1 VNRRLPAAL
10 AALAL
15 LIAPAAAAPDDDGP
29 LLPALNFF
37 EDDSPAPAAAPSV
50 SEDAPPAP
58 VAPVAPIISEDV
70 PPAPVAPIISNDVP
84 PAPVAPTISED
95 ASPAPVAP
103 AVSEDI
109 PLTPVAPVISNDVP
123 PAPVAPVISEDV
135 PPVPVPPAV
144 SEDVPPAP
152 ATLTVSEDAPPAP
165 VAQAVSEDG
174 APAPVAPIISN
185 DAPPAPVAPVVS
197 EDVPP
202 APVPPT
208 VSEDA
213 PPAPVPPAI
222 SENAPPAPVAPAVSE
237 DIPPGPVVPTIS
249 EDAPPAPVTPAVSED
264 VPPAP
269 VASAVSD
276 DVPPVEMK
284 TADGGFF
291 TISVPGGWT
300 QRQDGDRTSFVS
312 PAGEDVLTIAAVP
325 SGGRSLREF
334 AFDACAAANGRE
346 LRTFAHGV
354 SYTST
359 APDGSTRHTRLC
371 EHPGRAETFVVAE
384 GRTDKAEMSVL
395 DTLQL
400 KAERP
405 SALPQKPQADLRPE
419 QPPRPSPGKDIAKR
433 APLAAKDKRPAP
445 KPALGKNRTL
455 NGTHWSMQ
463 VPSGWTMRG
472 SGAQATVLAPR
483 GASRIVI
490 GSRLSTHGVPVGEV
504 AQRQCQ
510 RHSGTD
516 FAPLGHGVWSYTVRE
531 NGRRT
536 HVRLYSIGSSHMVQV
551 KITGRYDADVQKALA
566 SLRFW

>member
-1 VNRRLPAAL
+1 
-10 AALAL
+10 
-15 LIAPAAAAPDDDGP
+15 
-29 LLPALNFF
+29 
-37 EDDSPAPAAAPSV
+37 
-50 SEDAPPAP
+50 
-58 VAPVAPIISEDV
+58 
-70 PPAPVAPIISNDVP
+70 
-84 PAPVAPTISED
+84 
-95 ASPAPVAP
+95 
-103 AVSEDI
+103 
-109 PLTPVAPVISNDVP
+109 
-123 PAPVAPVISEDV
+123 
-135 PPVPVPPAV
+135 AV

-152 ATLTVSEDAPPAP
+152 ATPTVSEDAPPAP
-165 VAQAVSEDG
+165 VALAVSED
-174 APAPVAPIISN
+174 V
-185 DAPPAPVAPVVS
+185 
-197 EDVPP
+197 
-202 APVPPT
+202 
-208 VSEDA
+208 
-213 PPAPVPPAI
+213 
-222 SENAPPAPVAPAVSE
+222 
-237 DIPPGPVVPTIS
+237 
-249 EDAPPAPVTPAVSED
+249 PPAPVTPAVSED

-269 VASAVSD
+269 VAQAVSEDTPPAPVAQAISEDAPQVPVAPAVSEDIPPAPVAPAVSEDVPPAPVAPAVSEDVPPAPVPPAISEDALPAPVASAVSEDVPPAPAAPAVSD

-291 TISVPGGWT
+291 TISVPGDWT
-300 QRQDGDRTSFVS
+300 QRRDGDRTSFVS

-384 GRTDKAEMSVL
+384 VRIDKAEMSVL

-405 SALPQKPQADLRPE
+405 SAPPQKPQADLRPE
-419 QPPRPSPGKDIAKR
+419 QPPRPSPGKDIAKH

-445 KPALGKNRTL
+445 RPALGKNRTL

-472 SGAQATVLAPR
+472 SGTQATVLAPR

-516 FAPLGHGVWSYTVRE
+516 FAALGHGVWSYTVKE

-566 SLRFW
+566 SLRFH

>member
-15 LIAPAAAAPDDDGP
+15 LIAPAAAAPDNDGP
-29 LLPALNFF
+29 LLPTLNFF

-58 VAPVAPIISEDV
+58 AAPAVSEDLPPAPVASAVSEDV
-70 PPAPVAPIISNDVP
+70 PPAPVAPTISEDASPAPVAPVISNDVP

-103 AVSEDI
+103 AVSED
-109 PLTPVAPVISNDVP
+109 VP
-123 PAPVAPVISEDV
+123 PAPATPTVSEDA
-135 PPVPVPPAV
+135 PPSPIAPAV

-152 ATLTVSEDAPPAP
+152 VP
-165 VAQAVSEDG
+165 QA
-174 APAPVAPIISN
+174 
-185 DAPPAPVAPVVS
+185 
-197 EDVPP
+197 
-202 APVPPT
+202 

-213 PPAPVPPAI
+213 PPAPVPQAV
-222 SENAPPAPVAPAVSE
+222 SEDAPPAPVAPAVSE
-237 DIPPGPVVPTIS
+237 D
-249 EDAPPAPVTPAVSED
+249 

-269 VASAVSD
+269 VAPAVSD
-276 DVPPVEMK
+276 DAPPVEMK

-291 TISVPGGWT
+291 TISVPGDWT

-312 PAGEDVLTIAAVP
+312 PAGENVLTIAAVP

-384 GRTDKAEMSVL
+384 VRIDKAEMSVL

-433 APLAAKDKRPAP
+433 APLAAKDKRPAS

-516 FAPLGHGVWSYTVRE
+516 FAPLGHGVWSYTVKE

-536 HVRLYSIGSSHMVQV
+536 HVRLYSAGSSQMVQV